1 MPYEHDDLGLRIIGY
16 NTPIRFYDPTRTLR
30 AEIFLQTDNTLNIG
44 GISGGGGT
52 GAEINI
58 AALTD
63 GHFLMVAV
71 DPDLV
76 NSRAVTA
83 GTGIDIVDHGPGNTF
98 IISVDTSDFVT
109 EGPDMDLVWTGESVA
124 IGRGGDTILLY
135 DSGGLPVAEFAAT
148 DAGLTAALA
157 AAGAGDVVELP
168 DVTITGGPWT
178 VSAGTLRG
186 HSRFGSVLDGQVTI
200 STDCHLERLSVIR
213 SEDDVGALYCVALE
227 EDARV
232 EGCLLSMTNATG
244 DAYGVYAQH
253 DGDCYANDNIVFAT
267 GGGDGYGYYAD
278 GAEMWV
284 SGGYVEASTAPVGVA

>member
-1 MPYEHDDLGLRIIGY
+1 MSLDRTAIPRNVLDRLLEVERRLDDLEG
-16 NTPIRFYDPTRTLR
+16 F
-30 AEIFLQTDNTLNIG
+30 
-44 GISGGGGT
+44 
-52 GAEINI
+52 
-58 AALTD
+58 AALP
-63 GHFLMVAV
+63 VA
-71 DPDLV
+71 DPEGGEGDTTYV
-76 NSRAVTA
+76 SIVQEVEI
-83 GTGIDIVDHGPGNTF
+83 GEGPGIDVTG
-98 IISVDTSDFVT
+98 TSPNQTV
-109 EGPDMDLVWTGESVA
+109 GL
-124 IGRGGDTILLY
+124 GGDTVLLY
-135 DSGGLPVAEFAAT
+135 DSGGQPVAEFAAT

-186 HSRFGSVLDGQVTI
+186 HSRFGSVLDGQVTV
-200 STDCHLERLSVIR
+200 STDCHLERLFVIR